1 MEHRKSNSEKIQEQ
15 SHQRS
20 VHQNCSQY
28 DTDSDIL
35 EMCGG
40 QLSSTRITNEIKD
53 NYKSY
58 DKKQHQRPTMTSA
71 TTTTT
76 TTSATTTTHNFSSEV
91 LIRSCPLPK
100 SMISHKGRSH
110 HTLTITASII
120 EPLSSYLKKN
130 KKHIEYQVIEKLI
143 DDIGRQLQKLER
155 EDMGVSSFNIDDITV
170 FHNNDHDHDHDHDIH
185 FAITNDDKIHEI
197 NEEHQLVIDTPYA
210 NEYTASPTNTTKNK
224 AFHSP
229 EFKEFISQKKV
240 PYHIHFKSG
249 YYSFGLL
256 CLYCYVS
263 RATTTAAT
271 TTTTDLDKIL
281 APILHTKIYWF
292 LKQVLQ
298 ENPTS
303 RRYICV

>member
-1 MEHRKSNSEKIQEQ
+1 MR
-15 SHQRS
+15 
-20 VHQNCSQY
+20 
-28 DTDSDIL
+28 
-35 EMCGG
+35 GG

-53 NYKSY
+53 NEIKDNYKSY
-58 DKKQHQRPTMTSA
+58 DKKQHRRPKMTTATTSA
-71 TTTTT
+71 

-155 EDMGVSSFNIDDITV
+155 ENMGVSSFNIDDITV
-170 FHNNDHDHDHDHDIH
+170 FYNNDHDHDIH

-256 CLYCYVS
+256 CVYCYVS
-263 RATTTAAT
+263 RATTT

-292 LKQVLQ
+292 LKQVLH

>member
-120 EPLSSYLKKN
+120 EPLCTKK
-130 KKHIEYQVIEKLI
+130 E
-143 DDIGRQLQKLER
+143 QKTYRIPSDR
-155 EDMGVSSFNIDDITV
+155 E
-170 FHNNDHDHDHDHDIH
+170 
-185 FAITNDDKIHEI
+185 
-197 NEEHQLVIDTPYA
+197 
-210 NEYTASPTNTTKNK
+210 
-224 AFHSP
+224 
-229 EFKEFISQKKV
+229 
-240 PYHIHFKSG
+240 
-249 YYSFGLL
+249 
-256 CLYCYVS
+256 
-263 RATTTAAT
+263 
-271 TTTTDLDKIL
+271 TD
-281 APILHTKIYWF
+281 
-292 LKQVLQ
+292 
-298 ENPTS
+298 
-303 RRYICV
+303 